1 MNAIDVLK
9 QDHDKVKQLFQ
20 RFESSDDE
28 SLHRRL
34 FEEIKTELQIHSH
47 IEEAVFY
54 PVVEEKDD
62 ELNEMV
68 QEAYDEHAEVNDLLV
83 EIEDLNREGSDLRSK
98 VIELKDIVEHHVQE
112 EENEMFPKVRQA
124 MGEEELSRMGEEL
137 AAEKRTSSSAA

>member
-1 MNAIDVLK
+1 MNAIDLLK

-34 FEEIKTELQIHSH
+34 FEEIKTELQTHSH

-54 PVVEEKDD
+54 PAVEEKDD

-68 QEAYDEHAEVNDLLV
+68 QEAYDEHAEVSDLLE
-83 EIEDLNREGSDLRSK
+83 EIDELNKGGSELRPK

-124 MGEEELSRMGEEL
+124 MGEEELSRMGQEL